1 MNLRNKVAQLWIKSV
16 PIAFVQQRQHPRFYP
31 IKTQTKDCAKHWLG
45 FCVPHEVQQTIFCA
59 KPMKKLWLSATHLPP
74 QRRCKLPRIS
84 SAYYQTKDC
93 AEYRLELFCPSA
105 VQQTIFCAKPMKKLW
120 LSATHLPP
128 QRRCKLPRISSA
140 YYQTKD
146 CAEYRLELFCPSAV
160 QQTIFCAKP
169 MKKLWLSATH
179 LPPQRRCKLPQFL
192 SPFPFTQRK
201 NEPAR
206 TRSFLIR
213 RDRRI
218 LYACHISYHAL
229 IYHKSIDGFISFII
243 CL

>member
-1 MNLRNKVAQLWIKSV
+1 MFATFNESSLHSMNLHNAKHCSMNLRNKVAQLWIKSV

-74 QRRCKLPRIS
+74 QRRCKLP
-84 SAYYQTKDC
+84 
-93 AEYRLELFCPSA
+93 
-105 VQQTIFCAKPMKKLW
+105 
-120 LSATHLPP
+120 
-128 QRRCKLPRISSA
+128 
-140 YYQTKD
+140 
-146 CAEYRLELFCPSAV
+146 
-160 QQTIFCAKP
+160 
-169 MKKLWLSATH
+169 
-179 LPPQRRCKLPQFL
+179 QFL

-218 LYACHISYHAL
+218 SYACHISYHAL
-229 IYHKSIDGFISFII
+229 IYHKSMDGFISFII